1 MYNSVVIPGKN
12 WTLSL
17 AELIAFLQTK
27 QKKFKILSISKE
39 FFIVRFEKKIDPTII
54 DSLGGIIKI
63 GKIETNFPTDILD
76 KAILQ
81 KDKPSKKEIE
91 NIVSNTT
98 IIDDLCSSE
107 KKTFFGVSVYYSEKR
122 FRKITK
128 ASQRFFGSIIK
139 RKLSEQGKKSRFMG
153 FSKDRKL
160 PQLSHVEVLKKKL
173 ISSKAEIIICIDKN
187 KTWIST
193 TKAVHNPFEFQ
204 KRDIEKPIQRKIFG
218 IPPRLA
224 KILINL
230 SSCTQEK
237 VLLDPF
243 CGVGTILQEGLLTKS
258 KVIGVDINPW
268 CIKATERNLEWL
280 SKEYELTNPEY
291 RVIQGDIKDLSKK
304 IGYNEIDCIATEP
317 DLGPA
322 LRQLPTLPYA
332 KKIIMKLDKLY
343 FMFLNETYKVL
354 RKDCRCV
361 FVTPYLKTRS
371 GHIVTMNIEEKAENI
386 GFKRVFPFKKEN
398 FEKISAEKEEIL
410 NINSLVDTNKR
421 HKIGREINI
430 FQK

>member
-17 AELIAFLQTK
+17 AELIAFLESK

-81 KDKPSKKEIE
+81 KDKPSKKEVE

-268 CIKATERNLEWL
+268 CIKSTERNLEWL

-304 IGYNEIDCIATEP
+304 IGYSEIDCVATEP

-322 LRQLPTLPYA
+322 LRQVPTLPYA

>member
-17 AELIAFLQTK
+17 AELIAFLESK

-81 KDKPSKKEIE
+81 KDKPSKKEVE

-107 KKTFFGVSVYYSEKR
+107 RKTFFGVSVYYSEKR

-173 ISSKAEIIICIDKN
+173 ISNKAEIIICIDKN

-243 CGVGTILQEGLLTKS
+243 CGVGTILQEGLLAKS

-268 CIKATERNLEWL
+268 CIKSTERNLEWL

-322 LRQLPTLPYA
+322 LRQVPTLPYA

-343 FMFLNETYKVL
+343 FSFLNETYKVL

-398 FEKISAEKEEIL
+398 FEKISSEKEEIL

>member
-17 AELIAFLQTK
+17 AELIAFLESRQRE
-27 QKKFKILSISKE
+27 FKILSISKE
-39 FFIVRFEKKIDPTII
+39 FFIVHSEKTIEPNII
-54 DSLGGIIKI
+54 DSLGGTIKI
-63 GKIETNFPTDILD
+63 GEIKAKISTDILD

-81 KDKPSKKEIE
+81 KDKSSKKEVE
-91 NIVSNTT
+91 NLFLDTN
-98 IIDDLCSSE
+98 IIDELCSSE
-107 KKTFFGVSVYYSEKR
+107 KKPFFGVSVYCSEKR

-139 RKLSEQGKKSRFMG
+139 RKISEQGKKSRFMG
-153 FSKDRKL
+153 FSKDRKF

-173 ISSKAEIIICIDKN
+173 ISSNAEIIISIDKN
-187 KTWIST
+187 KTWVST

-237 VLLDPF
+237 ILLDPF
-243 CGVGTILQEGLLTKS
+243 CGVGTILQEGLLNKS

-268 CIKATERNLEWL
+268 CIKSAERNLDWL
-280 SKEYELTNPEY
+280 IKEYELANPEY

-304 IGYNEIDCIATEP
+304 IGYNEIDCVATEP

-322 LRQLPTLPYA
+322 LRQVPTVPYA

-343 FMFLNETYKVL
+343 FTFLNETYNVL
-354 RKDCRCV
+354 RKKCKCV
-361 FVTPYLKTRS
+361 FVAPYLKTRS
-371 GHIVTMNIEEKAENI
+371 GQIVTMNIEEKAKKI
-386 GFKRVFPFKKEN
+386 GFKRIFPFQKEN
-398 FEKISAEKEEIL
+398 FEKISPEKEEIL

-421 HKIGREINI
+421 HIIGREINI